1 MKLYFIKLIYKST
14 FFRLISQ
21 TSSNENELTWT
32 KVYFII
38 AFLCLFNRS
47 QSSLCNVNDIN
58 DEFAILSEFNKA
70 SNIMPEYVKNIT
82 YEAYTSGLD
91 SRSEVLKQVNRN
103 SVQYYLNYV
112 TLISVFTLVLVIS
125 FLLNV
130 LVRQQ
135 KRIRAPV
142 WFPPLGDNHYSNL
155 LYCILLNFK
164 TNLPESKQYI

>member
-1 MKLYFIKLIYKST
+1 MK
-14 FFRLISQ
+14 
-21 TSSNENELTWT
+21 ENELTWT

-47 QSSLCNVNDIN
+47 QSSLCNVNGIN

-82 YEAYTSGLD
+82 YEAYTD
-91 SRSEVLKQVNRN
+91 SRSEVLKQENRN
-103 SVQYYLNYV
+103 SVQNYLNYV

-155 LYCILLNFK
+155 IIQL
-164 TNLPESKQYI
+164 